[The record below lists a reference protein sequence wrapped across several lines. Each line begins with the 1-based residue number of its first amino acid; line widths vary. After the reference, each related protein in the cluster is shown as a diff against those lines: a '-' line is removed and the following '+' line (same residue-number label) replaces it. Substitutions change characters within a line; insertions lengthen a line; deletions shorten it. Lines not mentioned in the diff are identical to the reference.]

1 MNNKFANPLQKVLKK
16 YVNDP
21 DIAPILKD
29 IANAQQGCFTFS
41 KDVKKYMLKFIY
53 QKYNENHEVWQ
64 LIDIL
69 KKSSAYESFS
79 ELEIFKLGDECYFW
93 YDFLNSYALWKII
106 EKTYGWESEEEKLTT
121 LVRIFREDLSIFTE
135 YDRI

>member
-1 MNNKFANPLQKVLKK
+1 MNNKFANPLQKILKK

-53 QKYNENHEVWQ
+53 QKYNETHEVWQ

-79 ELEIFKLGDECYFW
+79 ELEIFKLGDEFYFW

>member
-16 YVNDP
+16 YVNDS

-53 QKYNENHEVWQ
+53 QKYNETHEVWQ

-69 KKSSAYESFS
+69 KRSSSYESFS
-79 ELEIFKLGDECYFW
+79 DLEIFKLGDECYFW

-106 EKTYGWESEEEKLTT
+106 EKTYGWADEEEKLTT
-121 LVRIFREDLSIFTE
+121 LVRIFREDLTIFTE

>member
-29 IANAQQGCFTFS
+29 IANAQQGCFTVS

-53 QKYNENHEVWQ
+53 QKYNESHEVWQ

-69 KKSSAYESFS
+69 KKSTAYESFS

>member
-1 MNNKFANPLQKVLKK
+1 MLF
-16 YVNDP
+16 D
-21 DIAPILKD
+21 KD

-53 QKYNENHEVWQ
+53 QKYNETHEVWQ

-79 ELEIFKLGDECYFW
+79 DLEIFKLGDECYFW

-106 EKTYGWESEEEKLTT
+106 EKTYGWESEEEKLTV
-121 LVRIFREDLSIFTE
+121 LVRIFREDLTIFEE
-135 YDRI
+135 YNRI

>member
-1 MNNKFANPLQKVLKK
+1 MNNKFTNPLQKVLKR

-53 QKYNENHEVWQ
+53 QKYNETHEVWQ

-69 KKSSAYESFS
+69 KRSSSYEYFS
-79 ELEIFKLGDECYFW
+79 DLEIFKLGDECYFW

-106 EKTYGWESEEEKLTT
+106 EKTYGWADEEEKLTT
-121 LVRIFREDLSIFTE
+121 LVRIFREDLTIFTE

>member
-1 MNNKFANPLQKVLKK
+1 MNNKFANPLQKILKK

-53 QKYNENHEVWQ
+53 QKYNETQEVWQ